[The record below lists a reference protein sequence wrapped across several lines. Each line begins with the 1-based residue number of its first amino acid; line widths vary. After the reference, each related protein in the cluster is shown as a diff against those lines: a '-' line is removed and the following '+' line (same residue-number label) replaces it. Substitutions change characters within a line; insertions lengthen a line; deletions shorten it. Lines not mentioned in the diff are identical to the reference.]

1 MESYELNKA
10 LNENETVVL
19 KSAMGEVYIEKMQ
32 EQWEMRAM
40 DGAILILF
48 DTVFCESYKNMELI
62 LEKECVASFD
72 PTIFEVA

>member
-10 LNENETVVL
+10 INENEIVVL
-19 KSAMGEVYIEKMQ
+19 TSAMGEVCIEKMQ

-40 DGAILILF
+40 GGAILILF

-62 LEKECVASFD
+62 FEKECVASFD
-72 PTIFEVA
+72 PTEFEVA

>member
-19 KSAMGEVYIEKMQ
+19 KSAMGEVCFEKMQ

-48 DTVFCESYKNMELI
+48 DTMFCESAKNMELI
-62 LEKECVASFD
+62 FEKKCVASFD

>member
-10 LNENETVVL
+10 INENETVVL
-19 KSAMGEVYIEKMQ
+19 TSAMGEICIEKMQ

-40 DGAILILF
+40 GGAILILF

-62 LEKECVASFD
+62 FEKECVASFD
-72 PTIFEVA
+72 PTEFEVA